1 MSESAAEFQQRY
13 FDYMEYL
20 LERTGQMVVELNE
33 KGDEMQIPMG
43 KRMWGCVMMLMRQA
57 ADLGVRLPNPVAKK
71 DLIEAFEKLYD
82 QRKAA
87 AAADAP
93 QTTAEK

>member
-1 MSESAAEFQQRY
+1 MSESAAELQQRY

-20 LERTGQMVVELNE
+20 LNRTGEMIVELNE

-57 ADLGVRLPNPVAKK
+57 ADLAVRLPNAVAKK

-82 QRKAA
+82 QRKTAA
-87 AAADAP
+87 AAEAP
-93 QTTAEK
+93 QATTEK